1 MPIHLSFEEAG
12 NIAKRKGKVVEE
24 AGMLVGGRKPK
35 RPGMG

>member
-12 NIAKRKGKVVEE
+12 NIAKRKVVEE
-24 AGMLVGGRKPK
+24 ADMLVGGRKLK